1 MTPTVYL
8 AGFDVFYPDAA
19 ARAAVMKQRCTAHGL
34 QGLFPSDIA
43 VDPTG
48 LTPAEFATEIFRRDV
63 LLIDRCDIVAA
74 NVNAFR
80 GPEPDSGTCFELG
93 YGYAKGK
100 ALYAYTEGPPTM
112 PERVAA
118 HHGPVSTGTDGTR
131 LDPAGMHVEDFG
143 APVNLMIAV
152 PATLVLGTLDDCLRR
167 IRADLDHRAGTD
179 TGTGINTDTDYPASA
194 TGR

>member
-1 MTPTVYL
+1 MIPKVYL

-19 ARAAVMKQRCTAHGL
+19 VRAAAMKRRCAAHGL
-34 QGLFPSDIA
+34 EGLFPSDIT

-48 LTPAEFATEIFRRDV
+48 LTPTEFATAIFHRDV

-80 GPEPDSGTCFELG
+80 GAEPDSGTCFELG

-100 ALYAYTEGPPTM
+100 ALYAYTDGPPTM

-118 HHGPVSTGTDGTR
+118 HHGPVTSDDGPPR
-131 LDPAGMHVEDFG
+131 DPAGMHVEDFG
-143 APVNLMIAV
+143 APVNLMIAL
-152 PATLVLGTLDDCLRR
+152 PATLVLGDLDDCLARS
-167 IRADLDHRAGTD
+167 RADLETT
-179 TGTGINTDTDYPASA
+179 TGTGTGTD
-194 TGR
+194 

>member
-1 MTPTVYL
+1 MTPKVYL
-8 AGFDVFYPDAA
+8 AGFDVFYPDATT
-19 ARAAVMKQRCTAHGL
+19 RAAGMKRRCAAHGL
-34 QGLFPSDIA
+34 EGLFPSDIA

-48 LTPAEFATEIFRRDV
+48 LTSTELATEIFRRDV

-118 HHGPVSTGTDGTR
+118 LHGPVTTSVDGVP
-131 LDPAGMHVEDFG
+131 LDPAGLHVEDFG

-152 PATLVLGTLDDCLRR
+152 PATVVLGTFDDCLRR
-167 IRADLDHRAGTD
+167 IRADLD
-179 TGTGINTDTDYPASA
+179 SA
-194 TGR
+194 AA

>member
-1 MTPTVYL
+1 MTPKVYL
-8 AGFDVFYPDAA
+8 AGFDVFYPDAV
-19 ARAAVMKQRCTAHGL
+19 ARAAGMKRRCAAHGL
-34 QGLFPSDIA
+34 EGLFPADIA
-43 VDPTG
+43 IDATN
-48 LTPAEFATEIFRRDV
+48 LTPTELATQIFHRDV

-112 PERVAA
+112 PERVAVL
-118 HHGPVSTGTDGTR
+118 HGPVTTGADGVP
-131 LDPAGMHVEDFG
+131 LDPAGLHVENFG

-152 PATLVLGTLDDCLRR
+152 PATVVLGTFDDCLRR
-167 IRADLDHRAGTD
+167 IRADLDESAGST
-179 TGTGINTDTDYPASA
+179 
-194 TGR
+194 

>member
-1 MTPTVYL
+1 MLPTPAIPKVYL

-19 ARAAVMKQRCTAHGL
+19 VRAAAMKERCAAHGL
-34 QGLFPSDIA
+34 EGLFPSDIA

-48 LTPAEFATEIFRRDV
+48 LTPTGFATEIFRRDV

-80 GPEPDSGTCFELG
+80 GAEPDSGTCFELG

-100 ALYAYTEGPPTM
+100 ALYAYTDGPPTM
-112 PERVAA
+112 PERVAT
-118 HHGPVSTGTDGTR
+118 HHGPVTRGDDGPPR
-131 LDPAGMHVEDFG
+131 DPAGMHVEDFG

-152 PATLVLGTLDDCLRR
+152 PATLVLGNLDDCLAR
-167 IRADLDHRAGTD
+167 IRADLDPRQ
-179 TGTGINTDTDYPASA
+179 PASA